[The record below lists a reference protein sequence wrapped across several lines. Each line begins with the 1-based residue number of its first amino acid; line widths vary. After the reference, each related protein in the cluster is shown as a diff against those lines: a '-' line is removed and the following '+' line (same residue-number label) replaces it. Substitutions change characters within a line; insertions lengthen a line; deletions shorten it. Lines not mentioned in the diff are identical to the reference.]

1 MNNLYSIFEINSAFF
16 YFCWHRIY
24 LFIYV
29 LQGVLTGISF
39 ITRWN
44 PHPKQSVALQALLW
58 RNSEAMKF
66 SVVLIFQ
73 GRNRT
78 YSGYQTI
85 AWIIGGIV
93 GLTALSG
100 RLLTPSLMHTHKH
113 SFCPANVFLQH
124 NCNLF
129 ESQKQSF
136 RATVLQWLLEQHL
149 GTAYSG
155 KFMLTWIFSKCHYLI
170 ANYNHSTLNSYQSK
184 YCYLCTI
191 SPISRYCS
199 NS

>member
-1 MNNLYSIFEINSAFF
+1 MNNLHSIFEICIF
-16 YFCWHRIY
+16 YFCWNHIY
-24 LFIYV
+24 LFMSYRV
-29 LQGVLTGISF
+29 CFQGTSF

-44 PHPKQSVALQALLW
+44 PHSKQSVALQALLW

-66 SVVLIFQ
+66 SMVFIFQ
-73 GRNRT
+73 GWNRT
-78 YSGYQTI
+78 YNGYQTI
-85 AWIIGGIV
+85 ACIIGGIV

-100 RLLTPSLMHTHKH
+100 HLLTPSLMHIHKYPFH
-113 SFCPANVFLQH
+113 HANVFLQH

-155 KFMLTWIFSKCHYLI
+155 KFMLTWSSDFFSQMSLPHC
-170 ANYNHSTLNSYQSK
+170 
-184 YCYLCTI
+184 
-191 SPISRYCS
+191 
-199 NS
+199 